1 MEEEEPE
8 PQRSLSGKRKP
19 SVCNSGSGS
28 FNLASLREQ
37 KAPPDP
43 PTAGLGGR
51 NGADWWS

>member
-51 NGADWWS
+51 NGAD